1 MTSPAR
7 SRWTWIPS
15 LYFAEGL
22 PFVAAMT
29 VSVIMYKRLD
39 ISNAAIAFYTSWLYL
54 PWIIKPLW
62 SPLVDLLSTRRN
74 WIIVMQLLIGA
85 AFAAIA
91 LTIPGDNFFRF
102 TLAAFWLVA
111 FSSATHDIAA
121 DGFYILALDDH
132 DQAWFV
138 GIRNTFYRL
147 AMITG
152 QGLLVMVAGW
162 LESSTGKVPLAWSVT
177 FYLLAAIYVLL
188 FAWHRRA
195 LPRVAADVAGAAE
208 SLRSLLAK
216 FVATFVEFFRKEHV
230 GKILAFLLLYRLAEA
245 QLVKLASPFLLDETG
260 AGGLGLGTA
269 EVGFVYGTIG
279 ALMLTLGGIA
289 GGMLAARHGLR
300 YWLWWMAV
308 AINVP
313 NAVYILLAVL
323 RPESFVLIN
332 IAVGIEQLGY
342 GFGFTAYTLYMIYVS
357 RGAHSTAHF
366 AICTGFM
373 ALGMMLPGLF
383 SGWLQELLG
392 YQLFFVWV
400 LLATIPSFIVVA
412 LIPLDAGF
420 GRKDSA
426 PTGD

>member
-1 MTSPAR
+1 
-7 SRWTWIPS
+7 
-15 LYFAEGL
+15 
-22 PFVAAMT
+22 MT
-29 VSVIMYKRLD
+29 VSVILYKRLD
-39 ISNAAIAFYTSWLYL
+39 ISNTAIAFYTSWLYL

-74 WIIVMQLLIGA
+74 WIVVMQVLIGA

-91 LTIPGDNFFRF
+91 LTIPADNFFRY

-121 DGFYILALDDH
+121 DGFYILSLDDH

-152 QGLLVMVAGW
+152 QGLLVMVAGS
-162 LESSTGKVPLAWSVT
+162 LEGSTGNVPLAWSIT
-177 FYLLAAIYVLL
+177 FYLLAAIYLAL
-188 FAWHRRA
+188 FAWHRRV
-195 LPRVAADVAGAAE
+195 LPRVDADVAGSFE
-208 SLRSLLAK
+208 SMQGLLARFVET
-216 FVATFVEFFRKEHV
+216 FVAFFRKPYIGRV
-230 GKILAFLLLYRLAEA
+230 LAFLLLYRIAEA
-245 QLVKLASPFLLDETG
+245 QLVKLASPFLLDE
-260 AGGLGLGTA
+260 AAVGGLALGTA
-269 EVGFVYGTIG
+269 EVGFVYGTVG

-289 GGMLAARHGLR
+289 GGLLAARQGLK
-300 YWLWWMAV
+300 YWLWWMVA
-308 AINVP
+308 AINIP

-323 RPESFVLIN
+323 RPDSFLLIN

-357 RGAHSTAHF
+357 RGEHSTAHF

-373 ALGMMLPGLF
+373 ALGMMLPGLA
-383 SGWLQELLG
+383 SGWLQEALG

-420 GRKDSA
+420 GRKDST